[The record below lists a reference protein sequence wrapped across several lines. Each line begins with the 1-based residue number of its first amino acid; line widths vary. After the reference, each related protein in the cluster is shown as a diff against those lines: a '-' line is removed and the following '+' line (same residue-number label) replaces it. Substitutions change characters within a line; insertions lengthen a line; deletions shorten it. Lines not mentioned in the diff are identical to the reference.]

1 MLDLEALGE
10 VIRDERERQGMTQ
23 AELGRRVG
31 LSRPSI
37 SLLERGSTKFPKIA
51 TLEAIAAALNLPP
64 HALYERAGIAV
75 PDAGTGQLQWL
86 AEQLD
91 RRHLT
96 LLLRIGHE
104 LLQEQQGRPKSAAK

>member
-1 MLDLEALGE
+1 MDLEALGD
-10 VIRDERERQGMTQ
+10 VIREERERQGMTQ

-51 TLEAIAAALNLPP
+51 TLEAVATALGLPP
-64 HALYERAGIAV
+64 QALFERAGV
-75 PDAGTGQLQWL
+75 TMPDAAAGQVRWL

-91 RRHLT
+91 KPNLRRLIA
-96 LLLRIGHE
+96 IGHA
-104 LLQEQQGRPKSAAK
+104 LLQEQQGRPQKAGR